1 MSIDE
6 EKTVGSPVARRT
18 TFTIPRSITIQDDG
32 PQQISLQRELTLRRQ
47 NSISITSPPVVDS
60 RSRIVGEFR
69 YVGQPSHI
77 TISVTGIVG
86 LQCYCTLKFV
96 DELDFS

>member
-1 MSIDE
+1 
-6 EKTVGSPVARRT
+6 
-18 TFTIPRSITIQDDG
+18 
-32 PQQISLQRELTLRRQ
+32 
-47 NSISITSPPVVDS
+47 
-60 RSRIVGEFR
+60 
-69 YVGQPSHI
+69 VGQPSHI